1 VDLTLIQ
8 MLCIA
13 VLVFLGAVVQGTI
26 GFGLAIVAAPF
37 LILIHPELVPGP
49 VLFFGMA
56 SAAFNVWANRVGLA
70 FRELT
75 LALVARVPG
84 TLLAMVV
91 LVVAS
96 PSVLSVLLG
105 LSVLAAVVLSVRT
118 PYVERTSR
126 VMFTAGFMSGFMGT
140 TTAIGG
146 PPIALAYQS
155 ATGPEA
161 RANLGGY
168 LLIGMVASLFALTLI
183 GRFTAE
189 HLTISLI
196 MLVPVMLGVYL
207 ARILTPMINPA
218 WLRPALL
225 VLCSIS
231 GAVALLKGGLGL
243 LPWFGG

>member
-1 VDLTLIQ
+1 MELTLVQ
-8 MLCIA
+8 MLGIA

-56 SAAFNVWANRVGLA
+56 SAAFNVWANRIGLA
-70 FRELT
+70 YRELT

-105 LSVLAAVVLSVRT
+105 LSVLAAVLLSVRT
-118 PYVERTSR
+118 PSIERTSR

-168 LLIGMVASLFALTLI
+168 LLIGMIASLFALVLI
-183 GRFTAE
+183 GRFTTE

-196 MLVPVMLGVYL
+196 MLVPVMLGAYL
-207 ARILTPMINPA
+207 ARVLAPLINPA
-218 WLRPALL
+218 WLRPAILM
-225 VLCSIS
+225 LCSVT
-231 GAVALLKGGLGL
+231 GAAALAKGGLEL